1 MQYGPQLTALQT
13 TNLGA
18 KAPTTNLS
26 VEVII
31 MNRRQKRRFL
41 WLGNFLCCV
50 LLLISGSLSVFAAS
64 ADQYEDD
71 NTFDNATLIEITG
84 TPQEHTIHAR
94 TDEDWLKFEAQP
106 GYGYQI
112 RIDNVGFDI
121 DIALELYETSGNILI
136 ETKNRGFEGEGEQID
151 YVAQSEGI
159 YSIKVRHTGFFGDN
173 TGYSIRV
180 NEIPPTLKPV
190 ESSKNITAGES
201 SEILFEL
208 VIQAFN
214 KPIEGKKI
222 ALSLTPDDS
231 TVGLSVN
238 EGSTDNNGQVN
249 TVLTAPSQTGGIYT
263 ITATL
268 ENTTITAQATVKIV
282 AASPNQLTVTAGDN
296 QNIVAGTNSSLM
308 AFTLVDKFDN
318 PIEGKKILLNLTP
331 PTAESNARLSVNEN
345 NTDNKGQIST
355 VLTAPD
361 KVGTYTI
368 TATLEEDST
377 ITAQATVKIVAG
389 PPTDLQV
396 TQGGNQSLAIG
407 NNSELIA
414 FKLADAFGNA
424 ISGEQINLSL
434 TLSTDDI
441 DNITNEQLALFNING
456 NTIATS
462 DINGNVSGL
471 SNENGQISARLK
483 AAASIQ
489 GSYIITASAEK
500 YNAIGD
506 RTNLFVTESLPDLP
520 PLKLGE
526 ISSVAVEANG
536 NVVNTTA
543 AFSGGISV
551 NDGSSFEQTAT
562 LTLNE
567 SVIIQGNIEV
577 DNNHVGKIAE
587 ILVVAY
593 HESSNTYYMLDSL
606 LEKFPIWDGNLA
618 SLVPFRRGVRLEQ
631 TQFVDIYQGNIPLI
645 GLLKIYFGYRL
656 ANGTIV
662 YNGGQTISV
671 TMTAP

>member
-1 MQYGPQLTALQT
+1 MKKRQ
-13 TNLGA
+13 
-18 KAPTTNLS
+18 S
-26 VEVII
+26 
-31 MNRRQKRRFL
+31 NRFF
-41 WLGNFLCCV
+41 WLGNFLGCV
-50 LLLISGSLSVFAAS
+50 LLLINGSLSVFAAY

-71 NTFDNATLIEITG
+71 NTFNNATLIEING

-106 GYGYQI
+106 SYGYQI
-112 RIDNVGFDI
+112 TTDNVGFDI
-121 DIALELYETSGNILI
+121 DIALELYETGGNIQI

-159 YSIKVRHTGFFGDN
+159 YYIKVRHTGFFGDN

-190 ESSKNITAGES
+190 ESSKNLTVGES

-214 KPIEGKKI
+214 KPIEGQNI
-222 ALSLTPDDS
+222 RLSLTPDDS

-249 TVLTAPSQTGGIYT
+249 TVLTAPLQTGGIYT

-268 ENTTITAQATVKIV
+268 ENTTITAQTTVKIV
-282 AASPNQLTVTAGDN
+282 AAAPNQLTVTAGDN
-296 QNIVAGTNSSLM
+296 QNIVAGTNSSPM
-308 AFTLVDKFDN
+308 VFTLVDKFDN
-318 PIEGKKILLNLTP
+318 PIEAKKFILNLTP
-331 PTAESNARLSVNEN
+331 PTAESNARLSVNQN
-345 NTDNKGQIST
+345 NTDNKGQVST

-361 KVGTYTI
+361 NVGTYTI
-368 TATLEEDST
+368 TATLEENTT
-377 ITAQATVKIVAG
+377 ITAPATAKIVAG

-407 NNSELIA
+407 NDSELIA

-434 TLSTDDI
+434 TLSTDEI
-441 DNITNEQLALFNING
+441 DNITDEKLALFDINE
-456 NTIATS
+456 NPITTS
-462 DINGNVSGL
+462 DINGNVSGM
-471 SNENGQISARLK
+471 SNENGQIRARLQ
-483 AAASIQ
+483 AVANIQ
-489 GSYIITASAEK
+489 GSYIITASAENN
-500 YNAIGD
+500 NAIAD
-506 RTNLFVTESLPDLP
+506 RTNLFVTESRPDLP
-520 PLKLGE
+520 ALKLGE
-526 ISSVAVEANG
+526 ISSVAVDANG
-536 NVVNTTA
+536 NAVNTTA

-551 NDGSSFEQTAT
+551 NGGSFEQPAT

-567 SVIIQGNIEV
+567 SVIIQGNITV
-577 DNNHVGKIAE
+577 DNTHVGKIAE
-587 ILVVAY
+587 ILVVA
-593 HESSNTYYMLDSL
+593 HHKSSNTYYMLDSL
-606 LEKFPIWDGNLA
+606 LEKFPIWDGILT

-631 TQFVDIYQGNIPLI
+631 TQFVDIYQGYIPVI
-645 GLLKIYFGYRL
+645 GVLKIYFGYRL
-656 ANGTIV
+656 AEGTIV
-662 YNGGQTISV
+662 YNGGQTINV

>member
-1 MQYGPQLTALQT
+1 MKKRQ
-13 TNLGA
+13 
-18 KAPTTNLS
+18 S
-26 VEVII
+26 
-31 MNRRQKRRFL
+31 NRFF
-41 WLGNFLCCV
+41 WLGNFLGCV
-50 LLLISGSLSVFAAS
+50 LLLINGSLSVFAAY

-71 NTFDNATLIEITG
+71 NTFNNATLIEING

-112 RIDNVGFDI
+112 TTDNVGFDI
-121 DIALELYETSGNILI
+121 DIALELYETGGNIQI

-159 YSIKVRHTGFFGDN
+159 YYIKVRHTGFFGDN

-190 ESSKNITAGES
+190 ESSKNLTVGES

-214 KPIEGKKI
+214 KPIEGQNI
-222 ALSLTPDDS
+222 RLSLTPDDS

-238 EGSTDNNGQVN
+238 EGNTDNNGQVN
-249 TVLTAPSQTGGIYT
+249 TVLTAPSQAGGIYT

-268 ENTTITAQATVKIV
+268 ENTTITAQTTVKIV
-282 AASPNQLTVTAGDN
+282 AAAPNQLTVTAGDN
-296 QNIVAGTNSSLM
+296 QNIVAGTNSSPM
-308 AFTLVDKFDN
+308 VFTLVDKFDN
-318 PIEGKKILLNLTP
+318 PIEAKKFILNLTP
-331 PTAESNARLSVNEN
+331 PTAESNARLNVNQS
-345 NTDNKGQIST
+345 NTDNKGQVST

-368 TATLEEDST
+368 TATLEEDAT
-377 ITAQATVKIVAG
+377 ITAEATVKIIAG
-389 PPTDLQV
+389 SPTDLQV
-396 TQGGNQSLAIG
+396 TQGGNQSLSIG
-407 NNSELIA
+407 NDSELIT

-424 ISGEQINLSL
+424 ISGEQINLTL
-434 TLSTDDI
+434 TISTDEI
-441 DNITNEQLALFNING
+441 DNITDEKLALFDINE
-456 NTIATS
+456 NPITTS
-462 DINGNVSGL
+462 DINGNVSGM
-471 SNENGQISARLK
+471 SNENGQIRARLQ
-483 AAASIQ
+483 AAANIQ
-489 GSYIITASAEK
+489 GSYIITASAE
-500 YNAIGD
+500 NPENNDTIAD
-506 RTNLFVTESLPDLP
+506 RTNLFVTESRPDLP
-520 PLKLGE
+520 ALELGK
-526 ISSVAVEANG
+526 ISSVAVDANG
-536 NVVNTTA
+536 NAVNTTA

-551 NDGSSFEQTAT
+551 NGGSFEQPAT

-567 SVIIQGNIEV
+567 SVIIQGDIAV

-593 HESSNTYYMLDSL
+593 HESSSTYYMLDSL
-606 LEKFPIWDGNLA
+606 LENFPIWDDGKLA

-631 TQFVDIYQGNIPLI
+631 TQFVDIYQGYIPVI
-645 GLLKIYFGYRL
+645 GVLKIYFGYRL
-656 ANGTIV
+656 ADGTIV

>member
-1 MQYGPQLTALQT
+1 M
-13 TNLGA
+13 
-18 KAPTTNLS
+18 KK
-26 VEVII
+26 
-31 MNRRQKRRFL
+31 RQSNSFF
-41 WLGNFLCCV
+41 WLGNFLGCV
-50 LLLISGSLSVFAAS
+50 LLFISGSLSVFAAY

-71 NTFDNATLIEITG
+71 NTFDNATLIEIKG

-112 RIDNVGFDI
+112 TTDNVGFDI
-121 DIALELYETSGNILI
+121 DIALELYETGGNIQV

-159 YSIKVRHTGFFGDN
+159 YYIKVRHTGFFGDN

-190 ESSKNITAGES
+190 EPSKNLTVGES

-214 KPIEGKKI
+214 KPIEGQNI
-222 ALSLTPDDS
+222 RLSLTPDDS
-231 TVGLSVN
+231 TVGLSIN
-238 EGSTDNNGQVN
+238 EGNTDNNGQVN
-249 TVLTAPSQTGGIYT
+249 TVLTAPLQTGGIYT

-268 ENTTITAQATVKIV
+268 ENTTITAQTTVKIV
-282 AASPNQLTVTAGDN
+282 AAAPNQLTVTAGDN
-296 QNIVAGTNSSLM
+296 QNIVAGTNSSPM
-308 AFTLVDKFDN
+308 VFTLVDKFDN
-318 PIEGKKILLNLTP
+318 PIEAKKFILNLTP
-331 PTAESNARLSVNEN
+331 PTAESNARLSVNQS
-345 NTDNKGQIST
+345 NTDNKGQVST

-361 KVGTYTI
+361 NVGTYTI
-368 TATLEEDST
+368 TATLEENST

-407 NNSELIA
+407 NDSELIA

-434 TLSTDDI
+434 TLSTDEI
-441 DNITNEQLALFNING
+441 DNITDEKLALFDINE
-456 NTIATS
+456 NPITTS
-462 DINGNVSGL
+462 DINGNVSGM
-471 SNENGQISARLK
+471 SNENGQIRARLQ
-483 AAASIQ
+483 AVANIQ
-489 GSYIITASAEK
+489 GSYIITASAENN
-500 YNAIGD
+500 NAIAD
-506 RTNLFVTESLPDLP
+506 RTNLFVTESRPDLP
-520 PLKLGE
+520 ALKLGE
-526 ISSVAVEANG
+526 ISSVAVDANG
-536 NVVNTTA
+536 IAVNTTA

-551 NDGSSFEQTAT
+551 NDGLFEQTAT

-567 SVIIQGNIEV
+567 SVIIQGNIAV
-577 DNNHVGKIAE
+577 DNTHVGKIAE
-587 ILVVAY
+587 ILVVAH

-606 LEKFPIWDGNLA
+606 LKKFPIWDGILT

-631 TQFVDIYQGNIPLI
+631 TQFVDIYQGYIPVI
-645 GLLKIYFGYRL
+645 GVLKIYFGYRL
-656 ANGTIV
+656 ADGTIV